1 MDNRRWLMEPQSG
14 LRWRRL
20 CRALAWAI
28 CNFPLAILCL
38 PSPAAAQTPQ
48 RIDVAVERRDA
59 AGWRAVNPATVF
71 SAGDRLRFR
80 VSSTFAGYLYVVDH
94 GTSGSYD
101 LLFPRSG
108 AASGNRIA
116 AATDVIVPEAQG
128 SFRVGGPP
136 GHDVIYWLVSP
147 VEFGRQY
154 KPLPSAPGSGP
165 PPPSFRPRCG
175 DEVFKARGECLDATA
190 GIHPVK
196 PGDKLPENMNG
207 FANAASRDLVFTEEP
222 GQTAVSSPTP
232 LSGPILYELRLA
244 HR

>member
-1 MDNRRWLMEPQSG
+1 MEPHWAP
-14 LRWRRL
+14 RWRRQL
-20 CRALAWAI
+20 RAGVQPIRSFLIAGLFLA
-28 CNFPLAILCL
+28 CSL
-38 PSPAAAQTPQ
+38 AAQTPQ
-48 RIDVAVERRDA
+48 RMEVAVERRDA
-59 AGWRAVNPATVF
+59 AGWTAVNPATVF

-80 VSSTFAGYLYVVDH
+80 VSSTFAGYLYVVNH

-101 LLFPRSG
+101 LLFPRSDTG
-108 AASGNRIA
+108 SDNRIA
-116 AATDVIVPEAQG
+116 AAKDFIVPGAQG

-154 KPLPSAPGSGP
+154 KPLPPPPGSSP
-165 PPPSFRPRCG
+165 LPPSFRPRCG
-175 DEVFKARGECLDATA
+175 DEVFKARGECVDTTA
-190 GIHPVK
+190 GIQQVK
-196 PGDKLPENMNG
+196 PGEKLPENMNG
-207 FANAASRDLVFTEEP
+207 LANAASRDLVFTEEP